1 MKGTRSGVWPEVAK
15 AIGVLRPGLVVIEN
29 VRGLLTARGDE
40 PTKEHLAAEAA
51 RDMPVMTQLLEWLEC
66 AENIAATKGDVRRAR
81 ECRARTNRVMGLRKR
96 AVARC
101 QWHERRLVRAI
112 GTVLGDLADLGFDAQ
127 WCLVGADDAGGCH
140 QRKRVFIIGWPA
152 ADTESDGR
160 DEGGPEPA
168 GLQSGDLMLPSAAA
182 RLLPT
187 PRATDW
193 KDQVNKYGERTPPE
207 NAARRGR
214 ALPEEARA
222 MMLLKTPTA
231 QLAVNGGSQDPV
243 KRQAGGHGP
252 TLADQVE
259 HQLLPTPTVADSRNS
274 RNATAGRSPGSTAH
288 SGTTLSDAAM
298 LLTGRPPASGAGPA
312 PSVPTRRPS
321 ASTSGPSDSGL
332 LPLWNPDEEAS
343 PA

>member
-1 MKGTRSGVWPEVAK
+1 MSGPRIAELCAGYGGISMAVEQVLGGELAFVADNDPGASKILAHHYPGVPNHGDITTTNWAAVGPVDVLTAGFPCQDMSQAGARAGLMKGTRSGVWHEVAK

-152 ADTESDGR
+152 ADTE
-160 DEGGPEPA
+160 
-168 GLQSGDLMLPSAAA
+168 
-182 RLLPT
+182 
-187 PRATDW
+187 
-193 KDQVNKYGERTPPE
+193 
-207 NAARRGR
+207 RRG
-214 ALPEEARA
+214 
-222 MMLLKTPTA
+222 T
-231 QLAVNGGSQDPV
+231 
-243 KRQAGGHGP
+243 
-252 TLADQVE
+252 
-259 HQLLPTPTVADSRNS
+259 
-274 RNATAGRSPGSTAH
+274 
-288 SGTTLSDAAM
+288 
-298 LLTGRPPASGAGPA
+298 
-312 PSVPTRRPS
+312 
-321 ASTSGPSDSGL
+321 
-332 LPLWNPDEEAS
+332 
-343 PA
+343 